1 MSEVRRA
8 APLTTEEMV
17 GVARDLID
25 EGGIE
30 ACSMRALAGRL
41 GVQPPALY
49 RRVRDKDE
57 LLSLVLADALAEVTA
72 PEVGTWQERVAGLMR
87 HLRALVREHP
97 QLLALYLHTHLS
109 EDDAT
114 RTAQRGAQPMLE
126 AGFSPDAAMF
136 AVTVLAMYTLGMASV
151 ASSLAIDDE
160 AIYEFGLTKMIE
172 GLTPEGDAWTASNGS
187 KRSRRSDS

>member
-1 MSEVRRA
+1 MGEVRRT

-17 GVARDLID
+17 TVARGLID

-57 LLSLVLADALAEVTA
+57 LLSLVLADALSVITA
-72 PEVGTWQERVAGLMR
+72 PETGTWQERVAELMR
-87 HLRALVREHP
+87 RLRGLVREHP

-109 EDDAT
+109 EDDAN
-114 RTAQRGAQPMLE
+114 RTAARGAQPMLE
-126 AGFSPDAAMF
+126 AGFSDEAATF

-151 ASSLAIDDE
+151 ASSLEIDDD
-160 AIYEFGLTKMIE
+160 AIYEFGLLKMIE
-172 GLTPEGDAWTASNGS
+172 GLTPEGDTWTPSNDS
-187 KRSRRSDS
+187 MRSRRSSS